1 MNNTIPTYSRGFY
14 ISGLILILFSVFNEA
29 FLENPDIGNRINRVN
44 LSFTSSTLFLSWGIF
59 RILLGYFYN
68 KLADKLQLNLTRIR
82 LHFLLTL
89 CGVFI
94 FMCVPILDTYL
105 PTDEIKGSILFTVI
119 SLIMVISII
128 GLMIGIIVFYVNIL
142 GGLVRIVIK
151 K

>member
-1 MNNTIPTYSRGFY
+1 MNNTLPTYSRGFY

-29 FLENPDIGNRINRVN
+29 LLENPDIGSRINSVD
-44 LSFTSSTLFLSWGIF
+44 LSFTASTLFLFWGIF
-59 RILLGYFYN
+59 RILLGYFYS
-68 KLADKLQLNLTRIR
+68 KLADKLQLNHNRIR
-82 LHFLLTL
+82 LHFLLTI

-105 PTDEIKGSILFTVI
+105 PTDEIRGSVLYTVI

-128 GLMIGIIVFYVNIL
+128 GLMIGIIVFYINIL
-142 GGLVRIVIK
+142 GGLVRIVVK